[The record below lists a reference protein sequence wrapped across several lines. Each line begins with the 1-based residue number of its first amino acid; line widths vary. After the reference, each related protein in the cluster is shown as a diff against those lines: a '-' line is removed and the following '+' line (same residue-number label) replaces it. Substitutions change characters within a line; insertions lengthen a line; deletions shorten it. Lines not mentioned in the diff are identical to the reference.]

1 MEVTIKPVRT
11 LRGEVRVPGDKS
23 ISHRAVML
31 GALANGET
39 EIENFLFG
47 ADCLSTI
54 HVMRTLGVQITIA
67 DKRVVVQGRGLKGLQ
82 EPDDVLDAG
91 NSGTTMRLVAGILA
105 GCPFFSVLTGDG
117 SLRRRPMKRVIRP
130 LTDMGAQIAAR
141 AGGAYAPLAI
151 KGGGLRAVEYKSPV
165 GSAQVKSA
173 ILLAGLFA
181 DGPTTVIEPVQS
193 RDHTERMLRFFGAR
207 VEVAGTRVTV
217 WGKPDLWGQK
227 ITVPGDI
234 SSAMFFLVA
243 GATVPGAD
251 MVIRN
256 VGVNPTR
263 TGALDVLT
271 TMGAGVELLNP
282 KEINGE
288 PVADI
293 RVRGS
298 RLTGTE
304 ISGAIIPYL
313 IDELPVLAVAAAVA
327 EGETVVRD
335 AAELRH
341 KETDRIAAV
350 VQMLRGMDVDIE
362 ERPDGFI
369 VRGGRRLKGAVC
381 DSYGDHRIA
390 MTAAVAGLTAYGET
404 TVTNAECVKISYPN
418 FYDTLNSISVS

>member
-39 EIENFLFG
+39 EIDNFLFG

-105 GCPFFSVLTGDG
+105 GCPFFSVLTGDE

-381 DSYGDHRIA
+381 DSYGDHRMA

>member
-1 MEVTIKPVRT
+1 

>member
-39 EIENFLFG
+39 EIDNFLFG

-381 DSYGDHRIA
+381 DSYGDHRMA

>member
-1 MEVTIKPVRT
+1 VEVTIKPVRT

-39 EIENFLFG
+39 EIDNFLFG

-217 WGKPDLWGQK
+217 WGKPDLWRQK

-381 DSYGDHRIA
+381 DSYGDHRMA